1 MLDPATSDFPSVI
14 PFDERTRR
22 VLELRELVRRGAYR
36 PEPREIAR
44 ALLAH
49 ALACP
54 APEEAGPLPAF
65 DPARFIVRPAASAA
79 DAAARRA
86 VS

>member
-1 MLDPATSDFPSVI
+1 MPEPATSDLLPVI
-14 PFDERTRR
+14 PFDERTRH

-36 PEPREIAR
+36 PDPREIAR

-54 APEEAGPLPAF
+54 APEEDGSLPEF
-65 DPARFIVRPAASAA
+65 DPARFIVRPAAPAA